1 MQIKIQRIRG
11 SNAMTYGDFDFIVD
25 EHRVYQLIGK
35 NGSGKSSLPVI
46 LEEILFNN
54 NSRGIAKA
62 EIPHMFTDI
71 KGWWGEVTFL
81 VEEDVF
87 IVRKDVKSTAKLKLT
102 KNGEDISGHTATQTY
117 KLLQEILGGL
127 DFKTFSKLV
136 YQSMD
141 SSLDFLTATDANRK
155 KFLISLLGLEQY
167 AVIEASLKE
176 ALKEANSEAND
187 IDKRHKQICSW
198 INKSRVIPDEQKV
211 QEVPEEDIEAEEALA
226 AKQQELGGVTSEN
239 KRVDEHNAKIAEYER
254 LQARGDS
261 LRKQLADIEQKEPAP
276 AEDNSDEV
284 QKITRELTQIQT
296 QMASHKTNYKRFKE
310 DATKTQCPTCGS
322 HLDVRH
328 KEMARDNAA
337 EEFTKLKPLRDKLQE
352 ELAAAQ
358 ETKEAAVA
366 YAQWQMSCSRARE
379 QLTSFEE
386 TISSMGEIDTS
397 RKCKT
402 DAISLQGEI
411 SELRRRITARKVY
424 IQSTID
430 DNNAAI
436 AANAARKEQIETLKQ
451 YQEELEGIQSK
462 LDEAMEKVND
472 ISILAQAFG
481 SKGIVGYKIE
491 SSIKVFEDLI
501 NKYLS
506 YFAAGQFALSFEL
519 DGAKLKV
526 IIYSNSKPM
535 GMKSLSSG
543 EKSAVTIST
552 LLAIRSLM
560 SSISKVNLN
569 LLFLDE
575 VISVLDDDRR
585 DLLIDLLLEEYEL
598 NSFLVSHGYNHPL
611 TKDIRLEKTNNVSR
625 VING

>member
-1 MQIKIQRIRG
+1 MQIRISRIRG

-46 LEEILFNN
+46 LEEILFNS

-71 KGWWGEVTFL
+71 KGWWGEVTFF
-81 VEEDVF
+81 VEEDKY

-117 KLLQEILGGL
+117 KLLGQILGL

-167 AVIEASLKE
+167 AEVEASLKE
-176 ALKEANSEAND
+176 ALKEAKSEADD
-187 IDKRHKQICSW
+187 IEKRHKQITSW
-198 INKSRVIPDEQKV
+198 INKSRIIPDEQQV
-211 QEVPEEDIEAEEALA
+211 QEVPEEDAESQETLA
-226 AKQQELGGVTSEN
+226 IKQQELGGLVAEN
-239 KRVDEHNAKIAEYER
+239 KRVDEHNAKIAEYNR
-254 LQARGDS
+254 LEARGEA
-261 LRKQLADIEQKEPAP
+261 LRSQLDEVEKNKPAP
-276 AEDNSDEV
+276 VDDNSSAV
-284 QKITRELTQIQT
+284 QIITRELTQVQT
-296 QMASHKTNYKRFKE
+296 QMASHKANYKRFKE
-310 DATKTQCPTCGS
+310 DAAKTSCPTCGS

-328 KEMARDNAA
+328 QEMARDTAA
-337 EEFTKLKPLRDKLQE
+337 EEFTKLKPLRDQLQKDLDE
-352 ELAAAQ
+352 ATVAQQAA
-358 ETKEAAVA
+358 TLFSN
-366 YAQWQMSCSRARE
+366 WQRQFERASA
-379 QLTSFEE
+379 QLTSFKE
-386 TISSMGEIDTS
+386 TIDSMGEIDLEP
-397 RKCKT
+397 KCKT
-402 DAISLQGEI
+402 DAISLEVEI
-411 SELRRRITARKVY
+411 KDLRKQITARKVL
-424 IQSTID
+424 IQETID
-430 DNNAAI
+430 ANNSAI
-436 AANAARKEQIETLKQ
+436 AANAARKEQVQNLRD
-451 YQEELEGIQSK
+451 YQEELEGIRAK
-462 LDEAMEKVND
+462 LDDALEKVGD
-472 ISILAQAFG
+472 IAILAEAFG

-526 IIYSNSKPM
+526 VIYSNSKQM

-585 DLLIDLLLEEYEL
+585 DLLIDLLLEEYDL

-611 TKDIRLEKTNNVSR
+611 TKDIRLEKTDNVSR
-625 VING
+625 VVNG